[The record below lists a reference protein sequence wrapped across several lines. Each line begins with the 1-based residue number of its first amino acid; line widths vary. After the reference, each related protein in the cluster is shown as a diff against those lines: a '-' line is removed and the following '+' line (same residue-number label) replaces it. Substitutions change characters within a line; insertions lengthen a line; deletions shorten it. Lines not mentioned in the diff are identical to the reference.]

1 MVVDDM
7 IQVGNSKALL
17 NKFLDF
23 LRQDFT
29 ITDDGEVQWFLGI
42 NFNRDEVTGCIQASQ
57 TAFLDSCLEKYDLTN
72 AKTKLL
78 PMEPSFKL

>member
-1 MVVDDM
+1 M

-57 TAFLDSCLEKYDLTN
+57 TAFLDRCLEKYDLTN